1 MIFNKILKGK
11 LEKQEQQQ
19 PLQKSATLRVVG
31 DRASGKT
38 TYMAALAR
46 WPNAN
51 PNSPVQS
58 VMPITRE
65 GEELVEK
72 SQMILEQGLQMEPT
86 ALVNDV
92 NDIKDYALSI
102 VLRQQF
108 SLKSLKPGAA
118 PQLLT
123 LNISCKDYPGEFFS
137 DVLHQAGDPQFE
149 DYLEDC
155 IQAEGLLLLLDGNAR
170 QRDAEYANGIDKLL
184 FLLARSDAGATKRR
198 IAMVLTKCE
207 LADLWVNRLKPEYL
221 AEARFPKVYRRL
233 KAWDAIGAGSVDFF
247 TNSAFGMLG
256 AQYPEPNSKKIDRN
270 EFGMRSVLKNPR
282 QWRPFGMVA
291 PIYWLCTGER
301 HKDLE
306 KD

>member
-1 MIFNKILKGK
+1 MIFNKIFKDK
-11 LEKQEQQQ
+11 LEKQEPQHSS
-19 PLQKSATLRVVG
+19 QKNATLRVIG
-31 DRASGKT
+31 DRAAGKT

-58 VMPITRE
+58 VMPITQE

-72 SQMILEQGLQMEPT
+72 AQMILEEGLQMEPT
-86 ALVNDV
+86 AFATDV
-92 NDIKDYALSI
+92 NDIKDYTLSI

-108 SLKSLKPGAA
+108 SLKSLKAGAV
-118 PQLLT
+118 PKLLT

-137 DVLHQAGDPQFE
+137 DVLHQAGNPQFE

-155 IQAEGLLLLLDGNAR
+155 MQAEGLMLLLDGNAR

-184 FLLARSDAGATKRR
+184 VLLNRSDTGATRRR

-207 LADLWVNRLKPEYL
+207 LADLWVNRLKPQYL

-247 TNSAFGMLG
+247 ANSAFGMLG
-256 AQYPEPNSKKIDRN
+256 NQYPEANSKKIDRN

-301 HKDLE
+301 HQDLE